1 MKGSRDK
8 YNAGFIICDHLF
20 PIIILKGNAPCAYNI
35 SFQEINSCLS
45 CYKPMSLNPSLIRV
59 CISLRVLHPHSIIFP
74 FCSHWADVWNH
85 RLVFHTWYMHSLRL
99 DSWWESV
106 NPHCSKFSSWRGYNL
121 FQKNVE
127 DLRTKV
133 HHGDPTQ
140 IQADSCLGSGTD
152 GVSLTLSC
160 QLVTA
165 GYAKRVLGHL
175 GKKQAIRSQ
184 KSEWQLS

>member
-140 IQADSCLGSGTD
+140 IQTFELMHVWALGQMGQVWLCKLP
-152 GVSLTLSC
+152 VSYC
-160 QLVTA
+160 QMGQGGPWA
-165 GYAKRVLGHL
+165 SREKA
-175 GKKQAIRSQ
+175 SN
-184 KSEWQLS
+184 

>member
-85 RLVFHTWYMHSLRL
+85 DWFSIPDTCIHSGWTHGGNLWTHIALSSVPGEATTCSRRMWRISGLKSIMVTPLRSRLTHVW
-99 DSWWESV
+99 
-106 NPHCSKFSSWRGYNL
+106 
-121 FQKNVE
+121 
-127 DLRTKV
+127 
-133 HHGDPTQ
+133 
-140 IQADSCLGSGTD
+140 ALGQMG
-152 GVSLTLSC
+152 
-160 QLVTA
+160 
-165 GYAKRVLGHL
+165 
-175 GKKQAIRSQ
+175 
-184 KSEWQLS
+184 